1 MGPCVFSNSPWTPD
15 IGAVGAASGRGQV
28 LLIWNLPLH
37 AWTWSVLVEHLWQ
50 IGELVAIPQ
59 PTRPHK
65 SFLSVLVRRRPRV
78 VLPHEVAFNFGM
90 RKFLILITDNKLPFS
105 SSSKDL
111 EKYVY
116 PATSPMRERSHT
128 LVEQQR
134 GTCVLSD
141 ESKGK
146 R

>member
-1 MGPCVFSNSPWTPD
+1 MCFSISPWMAD
-15 IGAVGAASGRGQV
+15 IGAVGATSGRGQV
-28 LLIWNLPLH
+28 LLIWNLSLH
-37 AWTWSVLVEHLWQ
+37 AWTWSVLVEHLRPT
-50 IGELVAIPQ
+50 GELVAIPQ

-78 VLPHEVAFNFGM
+78 ILPHEVAFNFGM